1 MGVLPPDGDGRLLH
15 AGPPGS
21 RHQGVDRSDRT
32 AGPAADRSHP
42 DGGSDHIGRR
52 GDIRPRSRHG
62 RKVLVWLN
70 QPRRPQCHQRL
81 DHQRRPDRQGAP
93 RRLISASDQPP
104 IWRSPSRLAEGDTMK
119 PRNATVIVGANF
131 GDEGKGLAVHTV
143 VARDLDAAVIRFNGG
158 AQAGHTVVAEDG
170 RRHVF
175 SHFGAGTLLGAATFL
190 SRFFVVQ
197 PSVFAR
203 EAAELAGIG
212 VKPVVFVDPD
222 AQVTTPFDVF
232 INQWVEET
240 RGGARHG
247 SVGVGFGESIERFEH
262 GYPLAVRDLGDDKSI
277 LEILTCIRQ
286 AWLPIRLA
294 KLGLQFTAE
303 RQKAAADPAVMRQY
317 LEQIHILRQNI
328 SPAPIDAVLS
338 RQTIVFEGAQGLRLD
353 MDRGFKF
360 PYVTRSNT
368 GLKNVLALATD
379 AGIEHLDVIYVT
391 RAYLTRHGA
400 GPLPNEVP
408 KLAFADVVDPTNKP
422 NPWQGTLRFAPLDL
436 DLLSTTIADDLSDAA
451 ATAIEVEAGI
461 GVTCVDQIRSGAEL
475 VKSGVKATIPAPR
488 LAKEIAEAA
497 GLPLIAEAHG
507 PRHSAVELASH
518 RKRGRDE
525 LQSSAR
531 VPCGVRA
538 PAPHQARL
546 EASSR

>member
-1 MGVLPPDGDGRLLH
+1 
-15 AGPPGS
+15 
-21 RHQGVDRSDRT
+21 
-32 AGPAADRSHP
+32 
-42 DGGSDHIGRR
+42 
-52 GDIRPRSRHG
+52 
-62 RKVLVWLN
+62 
-70 QPRRPQCHQRL
+70 
-81 DHQRRPDRQGAP
+81 
-93 RRLISASDQPP
+93 
-104 IWRSPSRLAEGDTMK
+104 MK

-197 PSVFAR
+197 PSIFVR

-240 RGGARHG
+240 RGGSRHG
-247 SVGVGFGESIERFEH
+247 SVGVGFGETIERFEQN
-262 GYPLAVRDLGDDKSI
+262 YPLAVRDLGDDKSM
-277 LEILTCIRQ
+277 LEILIRIRDV
-286 AWLPIRLA
+286 WLPLRLA
-294 KLGLQFTAE
+294 KLGVEFT
-303 RQKAAADPAVMRQY
+303 RKRRYAAADPAMMRRY
-317 LEQIHILRQNI
+317 LEQIHILCQST

-338 RQTIVFEGAQGLRLD
+338 RTNIVFEGAQGLLLD

-368 GLKNVLALATD
+368 GLKNVLALAAD
-379 AGIEHLDVIYVT
+379 AGIAHLNVIYVT

-400 GPLPNEVP
+400 GPLANEVP
-408 KLAFADVVDPTNKP
+408 KLAFADILDPTNRP

-451 ATAIEVEAGI
+451 ATDIEVDAGL
-461 GVTCVDQIRSGAEL
+461 GVTCVDQIRSGADL
-475 VKSGVKATIPAPR
+475 IKAGVKATIPASR
-488 LAKEIAEAA
+488 LAQEIAGSA
-497 GLPLIAEAHG
+497 GLPLILQAHG
-507 PRHSAVELASH
+507 PLHSAVELASPGT
-518 RKRGRDE
+518 RRRGGLHSVASRA
-525 LQSSAR
+525 LQRAGASPNQVHHQSSSL
-531 VPCGVRA
+531 PCLGPV
-538 PAPHQARL
+538 L
-546 EASSR
+546 TM

>member
-1 MGVLPPDGDGRLLH
+1 
-15 AGPPGS
+15 
-21 RHQGVDRSDRT
+21 
-32 AGPAADRSHP
+32 
-42 DGGSDHIGRR
+42 
-52 GDIRPRSRHG
+52 
-62 RKVLVWLN
+62 
-70 QPRRPQCHQRL
+70 
-81 DHQRRPDRQGAP
+81 
-93 RRLISASDQPP
+93 
-104 IWRSPSRLAEGDTMK
+104 MK
-119 PRNATVIVGANF
+119 LRNAIVVVGANF
-131 GDEGKGLAVHTV
+131 GDEGKGLTVDTV
-143 VARDLDAAVIRFNGG
+143 VARDPDAAVIRFNGG

-197 PSVFAR
+197 PSIFAR

-240 RGGARHG
+240 RGGVRHG
-247 SVGVGFGESIERFEH
+247 SVGVGFGETIERFEL
-262 GYPLAVRDLGDDKSI
+262 GYPLAVMDLGDDKSI
-277 LEILTCIRQ
+277 LEILTCIRDV
-286 AWLPIRLA
+286 WLPIRLA
-294 KLGLQFTAE
+294 KLGVHFTAE
-303 RQKAAADPAVMRQY
+303 RQNAAADPAVMRQY
-317 LEQIHILRQNI
+317 LEQIHILRQNT

-338 RQTIVFEGAQGLRLD
+338 RKNIVFEGAQGLLLD

-379 AGIEHLDVIYVT
+379 AGIEHLDVIYIT

-408 KLAFADVVDPTNKP
+408 KLAFADVVDPTNLP

-436 DLLSTTIADDLSDAA
+436 DFLRTTIADDLSDAA
-451 ATAIEVEAGI
+451 ATDIEVDAGI
-461 GVTCVDQIRSGAEL
+461 GVTCVDQIRSGADL
-475 VKSGVKATIPAPR
+475 IKSGVKATIPAPR
-488 LAKEIAEAA
+488 LAKEIAAGA
-497 GLPLIAEAHG
+497 GLPLIVEAQG
-507 PRHSAVELASH
+507 PRHSAVDLAS
-518 RKRGRDE
+518 RSKRRRGG

-531 VPCGVRA
+531 VPYSVGA

-546 EASSR
+546 ESSSR